1 MPITSHA
8 PRRGCADAPYS
19 SGMTENAA
27 ASRRTSLVW
36 LDAIKG
42 VAMLWI
48 VLNHIVER
56 IAGGEFVGNPEP
68 HWPPLAARIAQF
80 VAPVGSGIVGAIVT
94 FVRDV
99 GWLGDQGVTLFL
111 IASGFGIAYGLRAR
125 DVARVDL
132 AAFYRARAKR
142 IYPLWIGAHVVLLVA
157 LSLTWGKAG
166 PSFFLSL
173 IGIRFLPQTMYAF
186 VPAWWY
192 FGLLV
197 QLYAITPFLWL
208 ALRRFGTVRVLAAS
222 CAIGFAARAVGLF
235 ALHSYL
241 DEWSR
246 GAIFVTRLP
255 EYAFGMCLALWYAA
269 DPDGVSRTLRRPFV
283 LVAAAVTFA
292 LGFLCAFTLA
302 GMTIAP
308 FAMGAGAF
316 ALLAVALGGARAPG
330 ALAWTGRNSYALY
343 LVHQPFVGTFVPVA
357 PAPLGVIA
365 AGVSAALVCTAVA
378 GRLLEAF
385 VDRFARAFAAGVLP
399 AVRLAA
405 VCAIAVYGVLLALDV
420 AAAKLSPQ
428 EINGWGE
435 RPSLEPAADVGWKL
449 IPSKTTRLRWVSYD
463 YVVHSNALGFPGDDV
478 TIAKPPGTLRILVTG
493 DAFTSGE
500 GVGTDGAWPTL
511 MRADLAK
518 RLGRNV
524 QVLNFGITG
533 YGPDQEARVLREYV
547 PRYKPDVVIL
557 ESFVNAFE
565 KLGQTDDDI
574 TKTIGFGQPAGNGLS
589 ATLHLAHL
597 KAALQIAIFGPLG
610 EYLTG
615 QPDENDVGLSD
626 ASAFLTADPD
636 NAREVAAYEA
646 RVGEARDTAYAAG
659 ASLLL
664 VLVPSRAE
672 VCSPADYRRGA
683 LVPLDAP
690 TYAADRP
697 RDQEVA
703 AAVHHGL
710 PFVDLRQPLAAGGC
724 LYQRENMH
732 LLESGQALTA
742 RTVAAAIIAILKRS
756 EAR

>member
-1 MPITSHA
+1 MPSTSHA
-8 PRRGCADAPYS
+8 PRRGYSDAPYS
-19 SGMTENAA
+19 TGMNEHAA
-27 ASRRTSLVW
+27 VSRRASLVW
-36 LDAIKG
+36 LDALKG

-80 VAPVGSGIVGAIVT
+80 AAPVGSGIAGAILT
-94 FVRDV
+94 LVRDI

-125 DVARVDL
+125 DVDRVDL
-132 AAFYRARAKR
+132 SAFYRARAKR
-142 IYPLWIGAHVVLLVA
+142 IYPLWIAAHVVLLVV
-157 LSLTWGKAG
+157 LYLTWGKAG
-166 PSFFLSL
+166 PSFVLSL
-173 IGIRFLPQTMYAF
+173 IGIRCLPQTMYAF

-208 ALRRFGTVRVLAAS
+208 ALKRFGAVRVLVAS
-222 CAIGFAARAVGLF
+222 CAIGFAARVVGLF

-269 DPDGVSRTLRRPFV
+269 DQDGVSRALRRPLV
-283 LVAAAVTFA
+283 LVAATATLVV
-292 LGFLCAFTLA
+292 GFLCAFTLA

-308 FAMGAGAF
+308 FAMGVGAF
-316 ALLAVALGGARAPG
+316 VLLAAALGGARPPG

-357 PAPLGVIA
+357 PAPIGAIVAGIA
-365 AGVSAALVCTAVA
+365 AALACTAIA
-378 GRLLEAF
+378 GRLLEAV
-385 VDRFARAFAAGVLP
+385 VDRFVRTLATGVVP
-399 AVRLAA
+399 VVRLALVA
-405 VCAIAVYGVLLALDV
+405 AIAAYGALLALDV
-420 AAAKLSPQ
+420 AAAKVFPQ

-463 YVVHSNALGFPGDDV
+463 YVVRSNALGFPGDDV
-478 TIAKPPGTLRILVTG
+478 AIEKPPGTLRVLVAG

-500 GVGTDGAWPTL
+500 GVGTNGAWPTL
-511 MRADLAK
+511 LQRDLAK
-518 RLGRNV
+518 RLNRNV

-565 KLGQTDDDI
+565 KLDSTDDEI
-574 TKTIGFGQPAGNGLS
+574 RASIGFGSPPGGGLS
-589 ATLHLAHL
+589 ATLHLSHL
-597 KAALQIAIFGPLG
+597 RAALQIAIFGPLE
-610 EYLTG
+610 EYLTD
-615 QPDENDVGLSD
+615 QPDESDVGLSD
-626 ASAFLTADPD
+626 ASAFLASDPD
-636 NAREVAAYEA
+636 NATEVAAYEA
-646 RVGEARDTAYAAG
+646 RVRQARDAARESG
-659 ASLLL
+659 ASFLL
-664 VLVPSRAE
+664 VLIPSRSE
-672 VCSPADYRRGA
+672 VCAASDYRRGA
-683 LVPLDAP
+683 LLSLDAP
-690 TYAADRP
+690 TYVADRP
-697 RDQEVA
+697 RQQEVA
-703 AAVHHGL
+703 TATHLGV
-710 PFVDLRQPLAAGGC
+710 PYVDLRAPLKAGAC

-732 LLESGQALTA
+732 FLEAGQALTA
-742 RTVAAAIIAILKRS
+742 RTVAGAIASSLKR
-756 EAR
+756 

>member
-1 MPITSHA
+1 MPSTSQA
-8 PRRGCADAPYS
+8 PRRPSSDAPYS
-19 SGMTENAA
+19 TGMTEHAA

-36 LDAIKG
+36 LDALKG

-68 HWPPLAARIAQF
+68 QWPPLATRVAQF
-80 VAPVGSGIVGAIVT
+80 AAPVGSGIGGAILT
-94 FVRDV
+94 FVRDI

-125 DVARVDL
+125 DVDRVDFS
-132 AAFYRARAKR
+132 AFYRARAKR
-142 IYPLWIGAHVVLLVA
+142 IYPLWIGAHAILLVA
-157 LSLTWGKAG
+157 LYLTWGKAG

-173 IGIRFLPQTMYAF
+173 IGLRFLPQTMYAF

-208 ALRRFGTVRVLAAS
+208 ALKSFGVVRVLVAS
-222 CAIGFAARAVGLF
+222 CAIGFVARAVGLF

-269 DPDGVSRTLRRPFV
+269 NPDGVSRALHRPLV
-283 LVAAAVTFA
+283 LVAAAATFA
-292 LGFLCAFTLA
+292 FGFVCAFTLA
-302 GMTIAP
+302 GMTVAP
-308 FAMGAGAF
+308 FAMGVGAF
-316 ALLAVALGGARAPG
+316 ALLAAALGGTRAPG

-357 PAPLGVIA
+357 PAPLGAIA
-365 AGVSAALVCTAVA
+365 AGVSAALFCTAAA

-385 VDRFARAFAAGVLP
+385 VDRFARAFAKGLP
-399 AVRLAA
+399 SALRLAF
-405 VCAIAVYGVLLALDV
+405 VVAIAVYGILLVVDV

-463 YVVHSNALGFPGDDV
+463 YVVRSNALGFPGDDV
-478 TIAKPPGTLRILVTG
+478 AIQKPPGTLRVLVAG

-500 GVGTDGAWPTL
+500 GVGTSGAWPTL
-511 MRADLAK
+511 LQAELAR
-518 RLGRNV
+518 RLNRNV

-547 PRYKPDVVIL
+547 PRYKPDIVIL

-565 KLGQTDDDI
+565 KLDSSDDEI
-574 TKTIGFGQPAGNGLS
+574 RASIGFGSPPGGGLS
-589 ATLHLAHL
+589 STLHLAHL
-597 KAALQIAIFGPLG
+597 KAALQIAIFGPLD

-615 QPDENDVGLSD
+615 RPDESDVGLSD
-626 ASAFLTADPD
+626 ASAFLAADPD
-636 NAREVAAYEA
+636 NASEVAAYEA
-646 RVGEARDTAYAAG
+646 RVRQARDAAREAG
-659 ASLLL
+659 ASFLL
-664 VLVPSRAE
+664 VLIPSRSE
-672 VCSPADYRRGA
+672 VCAATDYRRGA
-683 LVPLDAP
+683 LLSLDAP
-690 TYAADRP
+690 TYVADRP
-697 RDQEVA
+697 RRQEVA
-703 AAVHHGL
+703 TATHLRV
-710 PFVDLRQPLAAGGC
+710 PYVDLRAPLKAGGC

-732 LLESGQALTA
+732 FLEAGQALTA
-742 RTVAAAIIAILKRS
+742 RAVAGAIASSLKR
-756 EAR
+756 

>member
-1 MPITSHA
+1 
-8 PRRGCADAPYS
+8 
-19 SGMTENAA
+19 MTEHAA
-27 ASRRTSLVW
+27 VSRRTSLVW
-36 LDAIKG
+36 LDALKG

-56 IAGGEFVGNPEP
+56 IAGGEFVGNPGPE
-68 HWPPLAARIAQF
+68 WPPLATRIAQF
-80 VAPVGSGIVGAIVT
+80 AAPVGSGIANAIVT
-94 FVRDV
+94 LLRDI

-125 DVARVDL
+125 DVDRVAL
-132 AAFYRARAKR
+132 SAFYRARAKR
-142 IYPLWIGAHVVLLVA
+142 IYPLWIGAHVVLLVV
-157 LSLTWGKAG
+157 LCLTWGKAG
-166 PSFFLSL
+166 PSYVLSL

-197 QLYAITPFLWL
+197 QLYAITPFLWI
-208 ALRRFGTVRVLAAS
+208 ALRRFGTVRVLVAS
-222 CAIGFAARAVGLF
+222 CAIGFVARALGLF
-235 ALHSYL
+235 ALHAYL

-255 EYAFGMCLALWYAA
+255 EYTFGMCLALWYAA
-269 DPDGVSRTLRRPFV
+269 DPDGVSRALRRPLV
-283 LVAAAVTFA
+283 LAAAAVTFVV
-292 LGFLCAFTLA
+292 GFVCAFTLA

-308 FAMGAGAF
+308 FAMGVGAF
-316 ALLAVALGGARAPG
+316 VVLAAFLGGSRAPG

-343 LVHQPFVGTFVPVA
+343 LVHQPFVETFVPVA
-357 PAPLGVIA
+357 PAALGTIA
-365 AGVSAALVCTAVA
+365 AGVSAALVGTAVA

-385 VDRFARAFAAGVLP
+385 VDRFVRSLAAGLLP

-405 VCAIAVYGVLLALDV
+405 VSALAVYAVLLALDV

-449 IPSKTTRLRWVSYD
+449 IPSKTTRLRWESYD

-478 TIAKPPGTLRILVTG
+478 AIQKPPGTLRVLVTG

-500 GVGTDGAWPTL
+500 GVGTAGAWPTL
-511 MRADLAK
+511 LQADLAK

-533 YGPDQEARVLREYV
+533 YGPDQELRVLREYV
-547 PRYKPDVVIL
+547 PRYKPDVVVL

-565 KLGQTDDDI
+565 KLDLTDDEI
-574 TKTIGFGQPAGNGLS
+574 TKSIGFGRPPGNALS
-589 ATLHLAHL
+589 ATLRLYHLRAV
-597 KAALQIAIFGPLG
+597 LQIVILGPLE

-615 QPDENDVGLSD
+615 KPDQSDVGLSD
-626 ASAFLTADPD
+626 GSAFLTADPD
-636 NAREVAAYEA
+636 NAKEVAEYEA
-646 RVGEARDTAYAAG
+646 RVGAARDVAYEAG
-659 ASLLL
+659 ASFLL
-664 VLVPSRAE
+664 VLIPSRAE
-672 VCSPADYRRGA
+672 ECSATDYRRGA
-683 LVPLDAP
+683 LLSLDPP

-697 RDQEVA
+697 IDQEIT

-710 PFVDLRQPLAAGGC
+710 PFVDLRRPLATGAC

-732 LLESGQALTA
+732 FLEAGDVLTA
-742 RTVAAAIIAILKRS
+742 GRVAAAIVANLKHPTTP
-756 EAR
+756 